1 MIPDDIRRF
10 IVQCIPSVPFLEAV
24 LLLRENR
31 HAWNAPALAAR
42 LYLHDDAAAAL
53 LAELER
59 TGLVAPEAGGYAYAP
74 RGEHL
79 AARVDVLAD
88 VYRRHLVEVATLIH
102 SKSHRRAQAF
112 ADAFV
117 WRNKE
122 S

>member
-1 MIPDDIRRF
+1 MIPDDLRRF
-10 IVQCIPSVPFLEAV
+10 IVQCIPSVPFLEAI

-31 HAWNAPALAAR
+31 HGWDAPALAAR
-42 LYLHDDAAAAL
+42 LYLRDDAAAAL

-59 TGLVAPEAGGYAYAP
+59 AGLAARDDGGYAYAP

-79 AARVDVLAD
+79 AAAVDALAD

-102 SKSHRRAQAF
+102 SKSHRKAQAF